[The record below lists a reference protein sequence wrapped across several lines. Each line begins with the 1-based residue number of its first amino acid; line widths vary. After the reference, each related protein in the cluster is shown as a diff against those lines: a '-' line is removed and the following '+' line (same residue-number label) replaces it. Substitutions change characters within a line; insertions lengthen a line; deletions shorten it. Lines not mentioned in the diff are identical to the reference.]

1 MGKMVRCM
9 SIKNTNPEVCRKAG
23 TTGSYTANVG
33 IINGSYKKN
42 EKNFINIKQKWTLR
56 RVKNYI
62 QYRECAN
69 I

>member
-1 MGKMVRCM
+1 MQ
-9 SIKNTNPEVCRKAG
+9 KAG

-33 IINGSYKKN
+33 IINESYKKN

>member
-1 MGKMVRCM
+1 MQ
-9 SIKNTNPEVCRKAG
+9 KAG